1 MAGRRLLDQARLK
14 MIELNVYFFCWLG
27 SLLDPIQRIIPDR
40 PLAISLESLVN
51 ARIGLEDFKG
61 GRTPARAFPRTA
73 GIANEL
79 LAAINDIVPPVGTHI
94 PNPASPIQKWQVD
107 RLRTLCNGIFVMLS
121 DESQRSYI
129 LKVQDQRYLSS
140 YSLVEKI
147 EDCFPKECWELIEKP
162 AKREFEECGKCLSLE
177 RYTASGFHALRG
189 VECVIRQYLVKLTG
203 DLPKKRDWG
212 FYIEKLEKSGA
223 DAKLVAIL
231 NNIKTLDRNPLMHPE
246 DWLNIDDAV
255 GIFTT
260 AQAAIVRLVEGIKK
274 RQT

>member
-1 MAGRRLLDQARLK
+1 MAGRGLLDQARLK

-27 SLLDPIQRIIPDR
+27 SLLGSIQRIEPDW
-40 PLAISLESLVN
+40 PLAASLQGLVN
-51 ARIGLEDFKG
+51 ARKGLEEFKIG
-61 GRTPARAFPRTA
+61 APARAFPRAA

-79 LAAINDIVPPVGTHI
+79 LAAINDIVPPVGTPI
-94 PNPASPIQKWQVD
+94 PNVKAPIQSWQVGHLK
-107 RLRTLCNGIFVMLS
+107 RLCDGLLVVLS

-129 LKVQDQRYLSS
+129 LKVQDQRCLSS

-212 FYIEKLEKSGA
+212 FYIEKLEKNGA

-231 NNIKTLDRNPLMHPE
+231 NNIRTLDRNPLMHPE

-260 AQAAIVRLVEGIKK
+260 SQAAIVRLVEGIKK